1 MGIHPILPLYL
12 VSAKFTALIVQKTIS
27 TNTMFYFA
35 RMSAEIE
42 KATLQEQFESVIA
55 TEDKLLIW
63 EFLNDQNIS
72 EVAEL
77 INEYPEYEAQ
87 IIGNMAIHRA
97 ASVFKILDIAQ
108 QKDIIKELPTSKTAE
123 LLNELS
129 ADDRTDFLE
138 ELPKSVIRDLI
149 KLLDPEERKIT
160 LSLLGYPEDSVGRL
174 MTPDYV
180 YVYEQDTMADV
191 FATIRRFGKN
201 SETIDVIYVINQK
214 GELIDDVRIRDVIL
228 ATPDKTIDEIIDG
241 RVVALKVYD
250 DQESAA
256 QVFKMNNRV
265 ALPVTDNNNILLGI
279 VTIDDMLW
287 VANEEF
293 SEDMQKMG
301 GTEALDEPYLDIP
314 LLKLFRK
321 RIGWLVVLFLG
332 EMLTATAM
340 GYFEDEIAKAVVLA
354 LFVPLIISS
363 GGNSGSQAS
372 TLIIQAMAVGEIT
385 LTDWWRVFRR
395 ELLSGV
401 MLGTV
406 LGIIGFIRVGIW
418 HSIAP
423 NVYGAHWIEIGCTV
437 GFSLIGVVLWGT
449 LSGSMLPMLL
459 KKLGADPAV
468 SSAPF
473 VATLVDV
480 TGLVIYFSFAYLFL
494 RGLLL

>member
-1 MGIHPILPLYL
+1 MSLEMEQPGIRE
-12 VSAKFTALIVQKTIS
+12 VF
-27 TNTMFYFA
+27 
-35 RMSAEIE
+35 
-42 KATLQEQFESVIA
+42 EQLIA
-55 TEDKLLIW
+55 TEDKLAIQ

-72 EVAEL
+72 DVAGL
-77 INEYPEYEAQ
+77 INDYPEYESQ
-87 IIGNMAIHRA
+87 IVANMAINRA

-108 QKDIIKELPTSKTAE
+108 QKDIVKELPAAKTAE
-123 LLNELS
+123 LLNELP

-138 ELPKSVIRDLI
+138 ELPKAVIRDLI

-180 YVYEQDTMADV
+180 YVYAHNTVADV
-191 FATIRRFGKN
+191 FRTIRKYGKS
-201 SETIDVIYVINQK
+201 SETIDVIYIINEQ
-214 GELIDDVRIRDVIL
+214 GELLDDIRIRDVIL
-228 ATPDKTIDEIIDG
+228 ATPDKLISDILDG
-241 RVVALKVYD
+241 RVVSLLVND
-250 DQESAA
+250 DQEHAN
-256 QVFKMNNRV
+256 QIFKMNNRV
-265 ALPVTDNNNILLGI
+265 ALPVVDDNNILLGI

-293 SEDMQKMG
+293 SEDMQKIG
-301 GTEALDEPYLDIP
+301 GTEALNEPYLDIP

-372 TLIIQAMAVGEIT
+372 TLIIQAMAVGDVY
-385 LTDWWRVFRR
+385 LSDWWRVLRR
-395 ELLSGV
+395 ELMSGLL
-401 MLGTV
+401 LGSV
-406 LGIIGFIRVGIW
+406 LGIIGFIRVAVW
-418 HSIAP
+418 HSVAP
-423 NVYGAHWIEIGCTV
+423 HIYGDHWFQIGATV
-437 GFSLIGVVLWGT
+437 GISLMGVVLWGT
-449 LSGSMLPMLL
+449 LTGSMLPIAL

-480 TGLVIYFSFAYLFL
+480 TGLIIYFSVALLFL
-494 RGLLL
+494 KGLLL